1 MHFNIGNVHLA
12 FVFNTAAKEITIMR
26 LTKRK
31 GGDKDMIVY
40 FLWIVYVGIELGL
53 AIWSIKKKSSMLKEK
68 VYTRLGAL
76 LAWLMLT
83 ITPVIDFDGRWY
95 GLLLFLVFAALIAV
109 IKYFRSRDKDKI
121 VKIGSTIFKSICMCL
136 VISLG
141 IMPAVLLP
149 QSYEVKPDGQYG
161 VKTKVFTWTDESRDE
176 TFTEETDYRKI
187 TVEFWYPTENVKST
201 VSAEGKFPL
210 VVFSHGAN
218 GVRESNLS
226 TYYKLASHGYVV
238 CSIDHTYHSF
248 FTEQEDG
255 KKILIDPEY
264 LNETLTVSQKEDS
277 PEKFDMTQG
286 WQKLRVGDMTFCLAQ
301 IRNFVNEDS
310 NDKDEVFDRID
321 INQIGLMG
329 HSLGGSTAAGVAR
342 IDQEIDAVVVMDGTM
357 LGEETGV
364 DENGIITVTDETFPV
379 PILNFDNGSAYR
391 EIESLKQPYPNRV
404 AMTSQ
409 DKSYEIAILNAGHMN
424 FCDLAMLC
432 PLLAKNVGGTGTV
445 NSKECMEF
453 VNENILQFFDIY
465 LKDEPGMLPKEQIL
479 EV

>member
-1 MHFNIGNVHLA
+1 
-12 FVFNTAAKEITIMR
+12 
-26 LTKRK
+26 
-31 GGDKDMIVY
+31 MIAY
-40 FLWIVYVGIELGL
+40 FLWIVCVGVELGL
-53 AIWSIKKKSSMLKEK
+53 GVLSIKKKSPVLMEK
-68 VYTRLGAL
+68 VYIRLGAL
-76 LAWLMLT
+76 LVWLMLT
-83 ITPVIDFDGRWY
+83 ITPVIRFGVRWY
-95 GLLLFLVFAALIAV
+95 GVLLFLAITAFIAV
-109 IKYFRSRDKDKI
+109 IKYFRGKDKDKI
-121 VKIGSTIFKSICMCL
+121 VKVGGVIFKSICMCL

-149 QSYEVKPDGQYG
+149 QSDEVKPDGQYG

-264 LNETLTVSQKEDS
+264 LNETLTVSQEEDS
-277 PEKFDMTQG
+277 PEKFNTLQG
-286 WQKLRVGDMTFCLAQ
+286 WQKLRVEDMTFCLEQ
-301 IRNFVNEDS
+301 IRSLVNDPS
-310 NDKDEVFDRID
+310 NSKDEVFDKID
-321 INQIGLMG
+321 INHIGLMG

-342 IDQEIDAVVVMDGTM
+342 IDKDIKAVVVIDGTM
-357 LGEETGV
+357 LGEETGI
-364 DENGIITVTDETFPV
+364 DENSIINVTDEPFPT
-379 PILNFDNGSAYR
+379 PILNFDSGYAYR
-391 EIESLKQPYPNRV
+391 GIQQLKQPYPNRV
-404 AMTSQ
+404 AMASQ
-409 DKSYEIAILNAGHMN
+409 ENSYEIAILNAEHMN
-424 FCDLAMLC
+424 FCDLAMIC

-445 NSKECMEF
+445 NAKECMEF
-453 VNENILQFFDIY
+453 VNENILQFFNEY
-465 LKDEPGMLPKEQIL
+465 LKDEPAMLPKEQIL
-479 EV
+479 EVEK

>member
-1 MHFNIGNVHLA
+1 MHLA
-12 FVFNTAAKEITIMR
+12 FVFNTESKEITILI

-31 GGDKDMIVY
+31 GGGKEMIVY
-40 FLWIVYVGIELGL
+40 FLWIVCVGIELGL
-53 AIWSIKKKSSMLKEK
+53 AIWSAKKKSPVLKEK
-68 VYTRLGAL
+68 VYIRLGAL
-76 LAWLMLT
+76 LVWLMLT
-83 ITPVIDFDGRWY
+83 MTPLIRFGIRWY
-95 GLLLFLVFAALIAV
+95 GVLLFLIFAAFITV
-109 IKYFRSRDKDKI
+109 IKYFRGKDKNKT
-121 VKIGSTIFKSICMCL
+121 VKLGSVIFKSICKCL
-136 VISLG
+136 VISLAM
-141 IMPAVLLP
+141 MPAVLLP

-161 VKTKVFTWTDESRDE
+161 VKSKIFTWTDESREE
-176 TFTEETDYRKI
+176 TFTEEPDYRKI

-286 WQKLRVGDMTFCLAQ
+286 WQKLRVEDMKFCLEQ
-301 IRNFVNEDS
+301 IRSFVNEDS

-321 INQIGLMG
+321 INHIGLMG

-342 IDQEIDAVVVMDGTM
+342 IDKDINAVVVIDGTM
-357 LGEETGV
+357 LGEETGI
-364 DENGIITVTDETFPV
+364 DEHNIITVTDEPFPT
-379 PILNFDNGSAYR
+379 PILNFDNGDAYR
-391 EIESLKQPYPNRV
+391 GIQKLNQPYPNKV
-404 AMTSQ
+404 ALASQ
-409 DKSYEIAILNAGHMN
+409 ENSYEIAILNAGHMN
-424 FCDLAMLC
+424 YCDLAMLC

-445 NSKECMEF
+445 KSKECMEF
-453 VNENILQFFDIY
+453 VNENILQFFDVY
-465 LKDEPGMLPKEQIL
+465 LKGTSNTLPKEQIL
-479 EV
+479 ELGK